1 MTVIAFAAIA
11 AIASFHQ
18 PVLAQSSD
26 AEIRREIIRE
36 SIARYSG
43 NCPCPYNRDR
53 AGRKC
58 GGRSAYSRPGGK
70 SPKCYPDDVS
80 DAEVAAYRARRGG

>member
-1 MTVIAFAAIA
+1 MVFGWVAGLAWLP
-11 AIASFHQ
+11 Q
-18 PVLAQSSD
+18 PALAQSSD
-26 AEIRREIIRE
+26 AEIRREIIKE

-70 SPKCYPDDVS
+70 SPKCYPEDIS